1 MDMAE
6 RQIWDRVLARPGQ
19 EDASP
24 LGQLANCC
32 RESLEVYR
40 SLLPR
45 TGGRQ
50 RQLLRQLV
58 AGEEENLACLRG
70 LGHLRGLGLRTGVQ
84 TRREFGP
91 DALRRC
97 WDRSQLLLGEY
108 TARSAMGG
116 SGAVFRQMA
125 LRQERSCALLAALLG
140 RCGR

>member
-1 MDMAE
+1 MDIAE
-6 RQIWDRVLARPGQ
+6 RQVWDRVLARPGQ
-19 EDASP
+19 EDVPP
-24 LGQLANCC
+24 LGQLAYCC

-45 TGGRQ
+45 ARGRQ
-50 RQLLRQLV
+50 RQLLRQLL

-70 LGHLRGLGLRTGVQ
+70 LGQLQGLGLSGRVQ
-84 TRREFGP
+84 TRREYGP
-91 DALRRC
+91 DALRGC

-125 LRQERSCALLAALLG
+125 LRQERGCALLAALLG
-140 RCGR
+140 RRSG